1 MDLLPSQDQLDIV
14 ATAADVLA
22 NELPIGEILRR
33 RREGSAFS
41 EDAWRRCA
49 DTGLLGIGLPDSIGG
64 AGCGVPEEA
73 LLFREVG
80 RHLAPGPF
88 LSTVLAAHLAV
99 AVGDMELAAG
109 FVAGDIKAGW
119 ADPLVPVPASEPAL
133 DGEVQVR
140 DWAGAQWMLVVTE
153 GGAGLVETRALG
165 PVIALRSIDAG
176 VRLGNAN
183 ARALPFAR
191 WLAGTDGSLY
201 QTGLVLVAAQLVGIA
216 EACRDS
222 SVHHAKTREQFG
234 RPIGVNQAIKHG
246 CADMAVA
253 AARASAQLLFAAA
266 ACESDSPDAILH
278 AHIAKFVAG
287 EAARENAAHNI
298 QIHGGMGFTTEFAAH
313 LFVERA
319 EVLEQTLAGRAE
331 SLSAIISLPAP
342 Q

>member
-1 MDLLPSQDQLDIV
+1 MDLLPSQDQLDIA
-14 ATAADVLA
+14 ATAADVLS

-33 RREGSAFS
+33 RKESSALS
-41 EDAWRRCA
+41 PAAWRRCA
-49 DTGLLGIGLPDSIGG
+49 DTGLLGVGLPESVGG

-80 RHLAPGPF
+80 RQLAPGPF
-88 LSTVLAAHLAV
+88 LSTVLAAHLASS
-99 AVGDMELAAG
+99 VGDSELASGFIAG
-109 FVAGDIKAGW
+109 EVTAGWVDPSGPVLAGD
-119 ADPLVPVPASEPAL
+119 PLL
-133 DGEVQVR
+133 DGEVQLR
-140 DWAGAQWMLVVTE
+140 DWAGSSWMLVATE
-153 GGAGLVETRALG
+153 AGAGLVETQAIEPIHG
-165 PVIALRSIDAG
+165 LRSIDAG
-176 VRLGNAN
+176 IRLGSAQ

-191 WLAGTDGSLY
+191 WLPGTEGGLY
-201 QTGLVLVAAQLVGIA
+201 QLGLVLVAAQLVGIA

-253 AARASAQLLFAAA
+253 AARASAQMLFAAA
-266 ACESDSPDAILH
+266 ACQSGSPDAVLH

-287 EAARENAAHNI
+287 EAARQNAAHNI
-298 QIHGGMGFTTEFAAH
+298 QIHGGMGFTTEFEGH